1 MSALPAPSR
10 PIDVQRRL
18 VELGRIR
25 LGDKGS
31 RGEPRRLTTFR
42 LTSASKTH
50 LEAAAAEYGG
60 EVRRWQG
67 APDEGYWELL
77 TTSSEL
83 RIRIPPTMASYSQ
96 MYELWD
102 AGGCVRR
109 CDGVRESVSAVPCLC
124 DAAKRACAITTR
136 VSVMLRGVPGLG
148 VWRLETH
155 GWNAATTL
163 PATLELLG
171 AVGAPWIP
179 AVLRLEQR
187 SQRKRVDGR
196 AQTRRFVVPVVDLV
210 EVSVDDLLVA
220 AGPSADTVPAPRLS
234 EGSVS
239 RRERVERPALPPGP
253 PPPSEPSAFRPHAAG
268 TDPAPAGDTPPSA
281 DHAPEADASP
291 VSGAPDE
298 PVAQQASTGAVEPA
312 TGGSAP
318 APETTQCD
326 STSDPAMP
334 PVVQCRREAGHA
346 GAHKTADT
354 SWPNR

>member
-1 MSALPAPSR
+1 MSLLSAPSR

-25 LGDKGS
+25 LGDKGPK
-31 RGEPRRLTTFR
+31 GEPRRLTTFR
-42 LTSASKTH
+42 LTSASRTH
-50 LEAAAAEYGG
+50 LEAAAAVYGG

-77 TTSSEL
+77 TTSHEL
-83 RIRIPPTMASYSQ
+83 RIRIPPTLASYSQ
-96 MYELWD
+96 TYELWD

-109 CDGVRESVSAVPCLC
+109 CDGVRESVSGGPCLC

-187 SQRKRVDGR
+187 SQRKRIDGR
-196 AQTRRFVVPVVDLV
+196 AQTRRFVVPVVDLL
-210 EVSVDDLLVA
+210 EVTVDDLLIA
-220 AGPSADTVPAPRLS
+220 NAEAVPAPRLA
-234 EGSVS
+234 EGTVD
-239 RRERVERPALPPGP
+239 RTDRVARPALPPGP
-253 PPPSEPSAFRPHAAG
+253 PPPSEPAAFRPHAAASSPQPAEEVPTAGG
-268 TDPAPAGDTPPSA
+268 TASSA
-281 DHAPEADASP
+281 
-291 VSGAPDE
+291 APDE
-298 PVAQQASTGAVEPA
+298 PDLLPASSEAE
-312 TGGSAP
+312 
-318 APETTQCD
+318 
-326 STSDPAMP
+326 
-334 PVVQCRREAGHA
+334 PVVPSGAAPSEAKCDAFHPQLGRCTREGSHSANHR
-346 GAHKTADT
+346 
-354 SWPNR
+354 NREGETWK